1 LLISGQWQYLR
12 EENCAL
18 VDEQFEALGKMQPRN
33 GGIMKKVYVS
43 TLMVILFSTA
53 VVSFSYAQASCC
65 AAGSGCCGTSNIAG
79 VQQQQPAVSGGPSK
93 AKVVTAKMPAP
104 QINPM
109 PWSASVNQIGDL
121 QRLLPAAT
129 KGLPGSTCCPGT
141 NSGGA
146 CCANPPQPALIQNQ
160 NYLTGQKSTPSASAM
175 SEILAFS
182 AIFGTLW

>member
-1 LLISGQWQYLR
+1 MR
-12 EENCAL
+12 
-18 VDEQFEALGKMQPRN
+18 
-33 GGIMKKVYVS
+33 KVYVS
-43 TLMVILFSTA
+43 ILMVILFSTV

-79 VQQQQPAVSGGPSK
+79 VQQQPAAASGGPSQ

-109 PWSASVNQIGDL
+109 PWSASVKQIGDL

-129 KGLPGSTCCPGT
+129 TGLPGTACCPGT
-141 NSGGA
+141 NSAGG
-146 CCANPPQPALIQNQ
+146 CCGSPPQSALIQDQ
-160 NYLTGQKSTPSASAM
+160 SYLTGQKSTPSASAM

-182 AIFGTLW
+182 SIFGTLW

>member
-1 LLISGQWQYLR
+1 MLISGQWQYLR

-18 VDEQFEALGKMQPRN
+18 VEKQFEAFGSMQWRN
-33 GGIMKKVYVS
+33 GGNMKKVYVS
-43 TLMVILFSTA
+43 TLMVILFSTV
-53 VVSFSYAQASCC
+53 VVSCSYAQASCC

-79 VQQQQPAVSGGPSK
+79 VQQQPRAATGGPSK
-93 AKVVTAKMPAP
+93 AKVVTTKIPAP

-109 PWSASVNQIGDL
+109 PWSASVKQIGDL

-129 KGLPGSTCCPGT
+129 TGLPGSTCCPGT
-141 NSGGA
+141 NSAGG
-146 CCANPPQPALIQNQ
+146 CCVSPPQSALIQNQ
-160 NYLTGQKSTPSASAM
+160 NYLTGQRSAPSASSM